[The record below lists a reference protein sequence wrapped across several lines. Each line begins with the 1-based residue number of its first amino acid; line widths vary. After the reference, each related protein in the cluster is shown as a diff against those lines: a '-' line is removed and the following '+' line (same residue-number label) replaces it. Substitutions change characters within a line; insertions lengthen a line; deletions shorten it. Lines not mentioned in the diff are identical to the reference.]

1 MIKKKISKKNN
12 VIDFPAKLSQIE
24 KEIEAIIF
32 AAAEPLDIET
42 IQSKISKRSD
52 VEKILKKLQIEYSNR
67 GINLVCISKKWSF
80 RTSPNLSNLM
90 AQEKTVE
97 KKLSKAA
104 IETLSIIVYHQPVT
118 RAEIEEIRGV
128 AFGTNTIEILMELN
142 WVKPGGRKNVPGKPI
157 QYVTTDDFLSHFNL
171 QKLSD
176 LPTVDELGAA
186 GLIDSTNID
195 NAIFG
200 TGKFY
205 RENQENKKED
215 NTKTPINTQRT
226 GVTTHRVGQDL
237 FRRKLL
243 IKFNNKCA
251 VTGIENEE
259 MLLASHILPWR
270 DADDFQRLDIENGI
284 LLDPFYDKLFDRF
297 FISFSDSGKI
307 ILSEKL
313 KKSQKLMEFV
323 DTDAVIE
330 VTDGMKKYLKI
341 HRKNLKN

>member
-1 MIKKKISKKNN
+1 MYKR
-12 VIDFPAKLSQIE
+12 Q
-24 KEIEAIIF
+24 
-32 AAAEPLDIET
+32 EPLDIET

-128 AFGTNTIEILMELN
+128 AFGTNTIEVLMELN

-215 NTKTPINTQRT
+215 IYSNI
-226 GVTTHRVGQDL
+226 D
-237 FRRKLL
+237 
-243 IKFNNKCA
+243 
-251 VTGIENEE
+251 E
-259 MLLASHILPWR
+259 MLSSTLKPE
-270 DADDFQRLDIENGI
+270 DD
-284 LLDPFYDKLFDRF
+284 
-297 FISFSDSGKI
+297 
-307 ILSEKL
+307 
-313 KKSQKLMEFV
+313 KKS
-323 DTDAVIE
+323 
-330 VTDGMKKYLKI
+330 
-341 HRKNLKN
+341 